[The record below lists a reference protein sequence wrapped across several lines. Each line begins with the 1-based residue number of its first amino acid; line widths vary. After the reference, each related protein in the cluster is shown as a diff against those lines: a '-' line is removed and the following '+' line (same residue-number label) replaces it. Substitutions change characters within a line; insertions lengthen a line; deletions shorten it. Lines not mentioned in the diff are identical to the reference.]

1 MRWQA
6 DDNQSIIYLLLNISK
21 NKSLRKKVYMS
32 KTCQAHL
39 CIYGS
44 LTRTNKEDNLHKL
57 TDSLNRRMSK
67 KFQWWWQLVLPT
79 VPVELIYAAKP
90 FKSAP
95 AKGMSWA
102 SRPVIIRQVYLDA
115 EPPPALQKLNE
126 FRFVETP
133 LTLCDFFCHHLC
145 PLVITALS
153 SSQPCPVH
161 SGLTSCHL

>member
-1 MRWQA
+1 ML
-6 DDNQSIIYLLLNISK
+6 S
-21 NKSLRKKVYMS
+21 V
-32 KTCQAHL
+32 
-39 CIYGS
+39 
-44 LTRTNKEDNLHKL
+44 
-57 TDSLNRRMSK
+57 
-67 KFQWWWQLVLPT
+67 

-133 LTLCDFFCHHLC
+133 LTLFDFFIITFCHYCTELQSTP
-145 PLVITALS
+145 PLPLRTHQLPSVDL
-153 SSQPCPVH
+153 
-161 SGLTSCHL
+161 